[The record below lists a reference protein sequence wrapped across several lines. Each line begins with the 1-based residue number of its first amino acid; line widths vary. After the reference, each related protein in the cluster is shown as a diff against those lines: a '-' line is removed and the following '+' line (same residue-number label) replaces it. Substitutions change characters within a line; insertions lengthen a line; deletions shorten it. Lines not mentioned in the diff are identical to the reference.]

1 MNELVKLNFARQ
13 ALMEA
18 KTLDEIR
25 NIRDLA
31 RAVKAYT
38 IAKGLGV
45 EMKNEA
51 SEIEIRAIREMGKII
66 QQKQEAG
73 EVAIKGEDNQYTMVV
88 PDGNNQKQT
97 LPEIGVTRK
106 ESSTSKNL
114 ASIPDKQFED
124 LLNDFIEDKKPLT
137 KTAVLRTIAKDKTTD
152 DVVVP
157 EGTYRIVYADP
168 PWQYSDRKEYAPQGA
183 AENHYP
189 TMTIH
194 ELCNMQLPKIEDN
207 AVLFIW
213 VTSPL
218 LEDAFKVI
226 NAWGFK
232 YKASF
237 IWDKI
242 AHNMGHYNSV
252 RHEILLIA
260 TKGSCLPDNQKLY
273 DSVQSIERTEHSVKP
288 NVFRSIIEA
297 LYTHGSKVEL
307 FARKRYEGWD
317 VFGNQV

>member
-114 ASIPDKQFED
+114 TPIT
-124 LLNDFIEDKKPLT
+124 FISMEYLKKKAT
-137 KTAVLRTIAKDKTTD
+137 S
-152 DVVVP
+152 
-157 EGTYRIVYADP
+157 GHTY
-168 PWQYSDRKEYAPQGA
+168 QNEEY
-183 AENHYP
+183 
-189 TMTIH
+189 MF
-194 ELCNMQLPKIEDN
+194 LK
-207 AVLFIW
+207 
-213 VTSPL
+213 
-218 LEDAFKVI
+218 
-226 NAWGFK
+226 
-232 YKASF
+232 
-237 IWDKI
+237 
-242 AHNMGHYNSV
+242 
-252 RHEILLIA
+252 LI
-260 TKGSCLPDNQKLY
+260 
-273 DSVQSIERTEHSVKP
+273 
-288 NVFRSIIEA
+288 
-297 LYTHGSKVEL
+297 
-307 FARKRYEGWD
+307 
-317 VFGNQV
+317 

>member
-73 EVAIKGEDNQYTMVV
+73 EMAEKGEFFSNQWVV
-88 PDGNNQKQT
+88 PDGNNPKQT

-124 LLNDFIEDKKPLT
+124 LLNEFIEDKKPLT

-152 DVVVP
+152 DVVMP

-207 AVLFIW
+207 AVLFFW